1 MRLSRHTS
9 AEGSCEVRSGPIAI
23 HPAILR
29 IAASANQRIGR
40 IRTKPDAAAA
50 KKRSTQ
56 RLESAAQSLCASSY
70 DRRAWNIGS
79 RHCRPAAPLD
89 D

>member
-40 IRTKPDAAAA
+40 IRTKPDAQI
-50 KKRSTQ
+50 RQETVTQ
-56 RLESAAQSLCASSY
+56 SPRRLLWTKTGTS
-70 DRRAWNIGS
+70 
-79 RHCRPAAPLD
+79 
-89 D
+89 